1 MDIVFFFLRV
11 HVHTGAQAYISPCV
25 HSPVLLVQVP
35 PFCACAVRCTMTRH
49 IIVHSGLS
57 LGRVA
62 GSHDAADVDPLL
74 AVAPMSIMSVYH
86 PLRTAN
92 KAKIAETP

>member
-1 MDIVFFFLRV
+1 
-11 HVHTGAQAYISPCV
+11 
-25 HSPVLLVQVP
+25 
-35 PFCACAVRCTMTRH
+35 VRCTMTRH

-92 KAKIAETP
+92 KLFYDRPYLIYASTLNADVIP